1 MIDAAIE
8 QYAAGHTTPQP
19 QSLAEL
25 EQETVASLDDAGM
38 LSGTVNGRLLETL
51 AFATRARRI
60 LEIGTYAGYSALWLA
75 GVLPPDGKVVTC
87 EVDPVHA
94 EFAQRHFDASPLR
107 ERIEL
112 RVGPALDTVRS
123 LDGPFELIF
132 IDADKTGYPDYFEAS
147 LPLLADHGLIVVD
160 NTLQG
165 GDVLDSSSG
174 GSSAAAM
181 RKFNDAVRDDPRVA
195 CVLLTV
201 RDGITLIRKR

>member
-8 QYAAGHTTPQP
+8 RYAADYTTPQP
-19 QSLAEL
+19 PALAAL
-25 EQETVASLDDAGM
+25 EQETVSTLADAEM

-51 AFATRARRI
+51 ALATRARRI
-60 LEIGTYAGYSALWLA
+60 LEIGTFAGYSALWMA
-75 GVLPPDGKVVTC
+75 GALPQDGKLITC
-87 EVDPVHA
+87 EVDRTHA
-94 EFAQRHFDASPLR
+94 DFAQRAFDASPLG

-112 RVGPALDTVRS
+112 RFGPALDTVRS
-123 LDGPFELIF
+123 LEGPFELVF
-132 IDADKTGYPDYFEAS
+132 IDADKGGYPDYYEAS

-165 GDVLDSSSG
+165 GDVLDERSRHASTI
-174 GSSAAAM
+174 AVRA
-181 RKFNDAVRDDPRVA
+181 FNEKVRDDPRVA